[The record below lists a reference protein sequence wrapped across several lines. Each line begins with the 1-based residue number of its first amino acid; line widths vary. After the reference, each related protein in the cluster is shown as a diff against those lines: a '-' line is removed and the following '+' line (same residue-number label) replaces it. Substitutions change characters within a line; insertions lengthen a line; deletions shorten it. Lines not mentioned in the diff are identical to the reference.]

1 MKRFLPLS
9 LFFALAFSA
18 AAAAARDN
26 PAASDED
33 ITPFRRERPAAAFRT
48 SSPWGLSA
56 FAVFDRLAR
65 ELEKPGAEILKADSY
80 LLGLG
85 FRPAGWFGLYAFA
98 GASTAK
104 FDRVPGADPSLGF
117 AGGAGADLSV
127 WQIDDGDLSPWRVFI
142 RLSGRWLHRESDD
155 DAFRT
160 TAKLDEFR
168 AALPV
173 AYALSF
179 SERARMRYQEV
190 FTGIEVAAGPAA
202 SWIDG
207 SIERKGGGKEDVE
220 PKDEAG
226 VFLSAALLFGD
237 AWRIGAE
244 GLLMGEF
251 SGAAYVRYDF

>member
-9 LFFALAFSA
+9 LCFALALSA
-18 AAAAARDN
+18 AASA
-26 PAASDED
+26 ED
-33 ITPFRRERPAAAFRT
+33 LSPFLRERPAAAFRT

-65 ELEKPGAEILKADSY
+65 ELEKPGAETLKADSY

-85 FRPAGWFGLYAFA
+85 FRPAGWVGLYAFA

-104 FDRVPGADPSLGF
+104 FDHVDGADPSLGF
-117 AGGAGADLSV
+117 AGGAGADLSI

-155 DAFRT
+155 DELRT

-190 FTGIEVAAGPAA
+190 FRGLEVAAGPAA
-202 SWIDG
+202 SWLDG
-207 SIERKGGGKEDVE
+207 SIKRKGGGKEDIA
-220 PKDEAG
+220 PKDEVG
-226 VFLSAALLFGD
+226 LFLSAALLFGN

-244 GLLMGEF
+244 GLFLGDV
-251 SGAAYVRYDF
+251 SGAAYVRCDF